1 MDKRAPGRRLIKRL
15 SLRTKYWLVG
25 GFSAV
30 LIGSGLAVL
39 NEASMLKHTGA
50 STTQWFLMGLYG
62 YLLTIG
68 GLGILQQATRL
79 RIKMDL
85 RKEVRRE
92 IKRTRKSHVQPP
104 RREAPKKENPFGES
118 HRGRMSGEER
128 QN

>member
-1 MDKRAPGRRLIKRL
+1 MSNLMDKRAPGRRLIKRL

-62 YLLTIG
+62 YLLAIG
-68 GLGILQQATRL
+68 GLGILQISTRMRVKL
-79 RIKMDL
+79 DV
-85 RKEVRRE
+85 RKEIRRE
-92 IKRTRKSHVQPP
+92 IKRSRKGNSQPS
-104 RREAPKKENPFGES
+104 RREFPKKENPFG
-118 HRGRMSGEER
+118 
-128 QN
+128 

>member
-15 SLRTKYWLVG
+15 SPRTKYWLVG

-68 GLGILQQATRL
+68 GLGILQISTRM
-79 RIKMDL
+79 RVRMDL
-85 RKEVRRE
+85 KKEIRRE
-92 IKRTRKSHVQPP
+92 LKRSRKSHAHQP
-104 RREAPKKENPFGES
+104 RREFPKKENPFG
-118 HRGRMSGEER
+118 
-128 QN
+128 